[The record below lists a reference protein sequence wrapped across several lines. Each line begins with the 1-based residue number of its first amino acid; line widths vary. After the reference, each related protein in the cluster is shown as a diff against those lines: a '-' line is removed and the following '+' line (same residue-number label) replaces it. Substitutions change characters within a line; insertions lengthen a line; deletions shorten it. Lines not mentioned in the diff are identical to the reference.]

1 MALQDILA
9 HFGFTFDKAKL
20 QEVQG
25 SLGSVTNTVQD
36 VIGTVKGAVTAF
48 AGKEIIQAIH
58 GWVGDVT
65 KELDDLGDTAEQIG
79 VNAGFLASWGYAAQ
93 LSAADAEAL
102 TGGLRKLSLAL
113 YKGGE
118 GAAETNAA
126 FKTLG
131 LSIKDGQGNL
141 QTIENILPEVAE
153 AFSKLPAG
161 PKAAGLAVQLFGKQG
176 AALVPLLRKGKAGVA
191 ELTAEFRELNGELS
205 EEALQS
211 AGEYQ
216 DALYK
221 MNVVTSS
228 LKRELV
234 IFLVPALVKLSG
246 GVQKGL
252 VRFREWNKETNLFS
266 HALKALGVVGIA
278 SVVKGLASVAPQ
290 IIKLVAALA
299 PFVLQWLAIYLLVD
313 DFISFLQGKDS
324 VIGDFLNT
332 LFGEGSAAKVR
343 DFFAE
348 VGDSVEWFFGL
359 FGDKTQQAADDLKM
373 LEDGIRSGDL
383 TDALYQWLVTP
394 LDGSAKASHGIL
406 LQLLN
411 WIGEIVAGAIVS
423 LLQLPVTLGKAMG
436 ETIYWIE
443 TKIQGLLAWIGKIG
457 EAFTQVK
464 NLISFGEGEGFT
476 VDTKPQGPKKDGGEL
491 ARESFGGTGRREP
504 QGFYGTAPKAGNTTN
519 QNVTV
524 APVINVTVPP
534 GTPATQAKD
543 VAKLVQNSFGPVNR
557 QALFSLE
564 PTK

>member
-1 MALQDILA
+1 
-9 HFGFTFDKAKL
+9 
-20 QEVQG
+20 
-25 SLGSVTNTVQD
+25 
-36 VIGTVKGAVTAF
+36 
-48 AGKEIIQAIH
+48 
-58 GWVGDVT
+58 
-65 KELDDLGDTAEQIG
+65 
-79 VNAGFLASWGYAAQ
+79 
-93 LSAADAEAL
+93 
-102 TGGLRKLSLAL
+102 
-113 YKGGE
+113 
-118 GAAETNAA
+118 
-126 FKTLG
+126 
-131 LSIKDGQGNL
+131 
-141 QTIENILPEVAE
+141 
-153 AFSKLPAG
+153 
-161 PKAAGLAVQLFGKQG
+161 
-176 AALVPLLRKGKAGVA
+176 
-191 ELTAEFRELNGELS
+191 
-205 EEALQS
+205 
-211 AGEYQ
+211 
-216 DALYK
+216 
-221 MNVVTSS
+221 
-228 LKRELV
+228 
-234 IFLVPALVKLSG
+234 
-246 GVQKGL
+246 
-252 VRFREWNKETNLFS
+252 
-266 HALKALGVVGIA
+266 VVGIA